1 MAQRHVTLWYDQEAD
16 YLEIIFDSA
25 PGYFRATASDQVM
38 EKVDR
43 LGNLLGLSVLQVS
56 ALRKAPLQVT
66 L

>member
-1 MAQRHVTLWYDQEAD
+1 MAD

>member
-1 MAQRHVTLWYDQEAD
+1 MAD

-38 EKVDR
+38 EQVDR
-43 LGNLLGLSVLQVS
+43 LGS
-56 ALRKAPLQVT
+56 ALRKAPLRVT